1 MCEVYLSLW
10 LVSERVQ
17 LIFRQGEFLSL
28 EVGWCLQ
35 DAL

>member
-17 LIFRQGEFLSL
+17 LICRQGEFLSL